1 MLKFHKDWGE
11 DMEKLAL
18 AVDGGAP
25 VRTEEFPAWP
35 IYGQLEEQLIL
46 DVIRSGKWGGS
57 GTVQS
62 SEYSPKLPEMERRF
76 AELHNAAHAISVVN
90 GTVAITVALQ
100 AAGVKPGDEVIVPPY
115 TFIATA
121 AAALAYSA
129 VPVFVDIEEDTLLLD
144 PEKIAGAVTPRT
156 KAVIPVHLAGAPA
169 NMSRIM
175 EVAAVHQL
183 RVIEDSAQAVGAS
196 WEGRSVGAIG
206 DFGTFSLQSSKN
218 LNSGEGGIILTNDQ
232 ELADIAWSLCNVG
245 RSRTGGWYQHDRI
258 GQNFRMTELQAAI
271 VLAQMSRLEEQMQ
284 RRESNAKLLTELLN
298 QIKGITVVKSDPRIT
313 RHAFHLYMFRIS
325 SEATDRIDKS
335 DFIKKVNAEG
345 IPISYGYVPL
355 NRNEAI
361 VKATRALTGED
372 RSYACPVSERV
383 SDKEVLWLTQNVLL
397 ADEQAMYD
405 IAAAIRKVVE
415 SY

>member
-1 MLKFHKDWGE
+1 
-11 DMEKLAL
+11 MEKLAL
-18 AVDGGAP
+18 AVDGGVP
-25 VRTEEFPAWP
+25 VRTEGFPAWP
-35 IYGQLEEQLIL
+35 IFGQLEEQLIL
-46 DVIRSGKWGGS
+46 DVIRSGKWGGT

-121 AAALAYSA
+121 VAALAYGA

-144 PEKIAGAVTPRT
+144 PEKIAGAVTSRT

-169 NMSRIM
+169 NMSRIK

-183 RVIEDSAQAVGAS
+183 RVIEDAAQAVGAS

-245 RSRTGGWYQHDRI
+245 RSPTGAWYQHDRI
-258 GQNFRMTELQAAI
+258 GQNYRMTELQAAI

-284 RRESNAKLLTELLN
+284 RRETNAKLLTELLN
-298 QIKGITVVKSDPRIT
+298 QIEGITVVKSDPRIT
-313 RHAFHLYMFRIS
+313 RHAYNLYMFRMS

-335 DFIKKVNAEG
+335 DLIRKVNAEG

-383 SDKEVLWLTQNVLL
+383 SDKEVLWLGQNVLL